1 MLVSFPGL
9 SAIKNWRWERPG
21 NETKCRGARAH
32 TGAGVAVRVWAAKCM
47 HYITLRQR
55 ANSSAGARLI
65 IICGYKF
72 PSGLQKITRLQSS
85 MMASHTVL
93 LINGERRKVVE
104 IPAGVADRD
113 YDYLRG
119 VFARTFSAKD
129 EDNIHLQRYNRDWEE
144 WVDVD
149 EDFVAV
155 DRERI
160 KVVESLDL
168 HAAKSQDE
176 VISIMS
182 YVVAQ

>member
-1 MLVSFPGL
+1 M
-9 SAIKNWRWERPG
+9 
-21 NETKCRGARAH
+21 
-32 TGAGVAVRVWAAKCM
+32 
-47 HYITLRQR
+47 
-55 ANSSAGARLI
+55 
-65 IICGYKF
+65 
-72 PSGLQKITRLQSS
+72 
-85 MMASHTVL
+85 
-93 LINGERRKVVE
+93 VVE
-104 IPAGVADRD
+104 IPAEVTDRD

-129 EDNIHLQRYNRDWEE
+129 EANVHLQRYNRDWEE

-176 VISIMS
+176 VINIMS